1 MSRPGAFV
9 VPRDGAPYLTVRLDF
24 ELTAARRCG
33 NGFGYVNASAGSGPS
48 ASVGFKQR
56 CGKDG
61 RVLRWSTVTTAGVR
75 RGVVRSRRVAVS
87 VTNYTLIADEQPG
100 RHELSFSLETAKGFH
115 VKGVRIRPTSGLRPT
130 HEPPYTVAL
139 DIDPHEAR
147 TVPGE
152 PVVIDVAVRNAGA
165 TPARRVGLA
174 VIESADVVV
183 QDRRVLTG
191 WPAVEPKSVVRRRLR
206 LLPKRAGAWKVDVA
220 VESSK
225 GSDIETISLVAAA
238 PATAAVGAGEG
249 DTGWLPLAAAW
260 SLVVCGAY
268 FCYRRYG
275 PSRAAVRSRTST
287 SALPAAITAA
297 KTRPTQ
303 PPQRTE

>member
-1 MSRPGAFV
+1 VPVVLDQPVRYDLPALRIPAPTLTERRPMSRPGAFV

-24 ELTAARRCG
+24 ELIAARRCG

-56 CGKDG
+56 CGKSG

-115 VKGVRIRPTSGLRPT
+115 VRGVRIRPTSGLRPT

-147 TVPGE
+147 TSPGE
-152 PVVIDVAVRNAGA
+152 PVVIDVAVRNAGT

-191 WPAVEPKSVVRRRLR
+191 W
-206 LLPKRAGAWKVDVA
+206 
-220 VESSK
+220 
-225 GSDIETISLVAAA
+225 
-238 PATAAVGAGEG
+238 
-249 DTGWLPLAAAW
+249 LPLAAAW
-260 SLVVCGAY
+260 GLVVCGA
-268 FCYRRYG
+268 FVCYRRYG
-275 PSRAAVRSRTST
+275 PSRAAVR
-287 SALPAAITAA
+287 
-297 KTRPTQ
+297 
-303 PPQRTE
+303 